1 MGMGPS
7 PVAGSDGASKDSSN
21 TRASAPKGGPKQPL
35 SIETLLAQQKAEK
48 EAASKPKFL
57 SKEQRAALAI
67 AKREQEVAAE
77 KARLAEAAAKREELE
92 RSAREAKYGSHSSR
106 SGGRN
111 GSSDHSYGYNDRRGS
126 SSSRVAM
133 EGVPTAPKAL
143 RGKTSVGGGSSG
155 PGPSSLRNSY
165 KPDSTTNGSSSST
178 TENASSS
185 MLPPTH
191 PASSVTP
198 DQNGNSQLPSTEPML
213 GTAPPP
219 VLNQKLLMAR
229 YLGQPDNK
237 KRRIRK
243 MSDKKFVFDWA
254 KDEDTALEE
263 VDPLYA
269 VTVPSAPPPLSGHS
283 SSHHGSSH
291 SRGSVPP
298 PTTTAVQ
305 LVGRFGLYGNGKLAG
320 IDPAAQTTKS
330 SARELAQRR
339 LDPEDEVL
347 TSTPCEAGSK
357 RSSAVVNELHWSQK
371 PLNAMRDRD
380 WRIFREDFSI
390 AARGGNIPNPMRSWE
405 ESKLPLQ
412 ILEIIDEVGYKEPSP
427 IQRQAIPLGL
437 NNRDLIGIAETGSGK
452 TASFVIPM
460 LTYIGKLPPLTDENR
475 HLGPYA
481 LILAPTRELAQ
492 QIEVETNKF
501 ALRLGYRCVSIVG
514 GKAMEEQ
521 ALNMRDGAEIIIA
534 TPGRLKDCIERHVL
548 VLGQCTYVVM
558 DEADRMINLG
568 FEEVVNFILDQLPLS
583 NLKPDTE
590 EAEDSSKM
598 TSFVGGVEGFDLTGA
613 KGLYRQTVMFSATM
627 PPAVERLAKKYLRR
641 PAVVTIGVAGQAVD
655 TVDQQVEFLPTED
668 KKRGRLLEVLN
679 QGHTPP
685 IIVFVNQKKTA
696 DQLAKDISRAGWST
710 TTLHSGKNQ
719 EQREAALAS
728 LRAGESDILVATD
741 LAGRGIDVPDVG
753 LVVNF
758 QMAGTIEAYV
768 HRIGRTGRAGKVG
781 TAITFLTNDDAD
793 VMYDLKQEIM
803 KSPVS
808 KCPPELAKHE
818 AAQSKMSAAMKRRA
832 ADLDDG

>member
-1 MGMGPS
+1 MEHLRNGHGTIS
-7 PVAGSDGASKDSSN
+7 DRWANGSSKVSSVRSHTSN
-21 TRASAPKGGPKQPL
+21 GGSKQPL
-35 SIETLLAQQKAEK
+35 SIETLLAQQKAERRQ
-48 EAASKPKFL
+48 PV
-57 SKEQRAALAI
+57 RAALAI
-67 AKREQEVAAE
+67 AKRQEEVAAE
-77 KARLAEAAAKREELE
+77 KARLAEASLKREELE
-92 RSAREAKYGSHSSR
+92 RSAREAKYGGSSYSSR
-106 SGGRN
+106 TGGRN
-111 GSSDHSYGYNDRRGS
+111 GSSDHSYGYNDRRGG
-126 SSSRVAM
+126 SRVDM

-143 RGKTSVGGGSSG
+143 RGKPSSTPTSG

-165 KPDSTTNGSSSST
+165 KPDSTTDNHP
-178 TENASSS
+178 SSS

-269 VTVPSAPPPLSGHS
+269 ISVPSAPPPSHS
-283 SSHHGSSH
+283 SNHHHHGTGGSNSRDN
-291 SRGSVPP
+291 RGSAT
-298 PTTTAVQ
+298 PTATTVVQ
-305 LVGRFGLYGNGKLAG
+305 MVGRFGLYGNGKLAG
-320 IDPAAQTTKS
+320 IDPAVQSKKS
-330 SARELAQRR
+330 GSGARELAQRQG
-339 LDPEDEVL
+339 LDPDDEVL
-347 TSTPCEAGSK
+347 TSRPSEAGSK

-390 AARGGNIPNPMRSWE
+390 AAR
-405 ESKLPLQ
+405 
-412 ILEIIDEVGYKEPSP
+412 IIDEVGYKEPSP
-427 IQRQAIPLGL
+427 IQKQAIPLGL

-492 QIEVETNKF
+492 QIEVESNKF

-534 TPGRLKDCIERHVL
+534 TPGRLKDS
-548 VLGQCTYVVM
+548 
-558 DEADRMINLG
+558 DRMINLG

-590 EAEDSSKM
+590 EAEDSNKM

-655 TVDQQVEFLPTED
+655 TVDQQVEFLPNED

>member
-1 MGMGPS
+1 MDGGVMDQSSQSQTRNNRVEMGMGPS
-7 PVAGSDGASKDSSN
+7 PIVGSNGSSKVSSVRSHTSN
-21 TRASAPKGGPKQPL
+21 GGSKQPL

-67 AKREQEVAAE
+67 AKRQEEVAAE
-77 KARLAEAAAKREELE
+77 KARLAEASLKREELE
-92 RSAREAKYGSHSSR
+92 RSAREAKYGGSSYSSR
-106 SGGRN
+106 TGGRN
-111 GSSDHSYGYNDRRGS
+111 GSSDHSYGYNDRRGG
-126 SSSRVAM
+126 SRVDM

-143 RGKTSVGGGSSG
+143 RGKPSSTPTSG

-165 KPDSTTNGSSSST
+165 KPDSTTDNHP
-178 TENASSS
+178 SSS

-269 VTVPSAPPPLSGHS
+269 ISVPSAPPPSHS
-283 SSHHGSSH
+283 SNHHHHGTGGSNSRDN
-291 SRGSVPP
+291 RGSAT
-298 PTTTAVQ
+298 PTATTVVQ
-305 LVGRFGLYGNGKLAG
+305 MVGRFGLYGNGKLAG
-320 IDPAAQTTKS
+320 IDPAVQSKKS
-330 SARELAQRR
+330 GSGARELAQRQG
-339 LDPEDEVL
+339 LDPDDEVL
-347 TSTPCEAGSK
+347 TSRPSVAGSK

-412 ILEIIDEVGYKEPSP
+412 ILEIIDETSRS
-427 IQRQAIPLGL
+427 ICI
-437 NNRDLIGIAETGSGK
+437 N
-452 TASFVIPM
+452 
-460 LTYIGKLPPLTDENR
+460 
-475 HLGPYA
+475 
-481 LILAPTRELAQ
+481 LAPTRELAQ
-492 QIEVETNKF
+492 QIEVESNKF

-590 EAEDSSKM
+590 EAEDSNKM
-598 TSFVGGVEGFDLTGA
+598 TSF
-613 KGLYRQTVMFSATM
+613 VMFSATM

-655 TVDQQVEFLPTED
+655 TVDQQVEFLPNED

-768 HRIGRTGRAGKVG
+768 HRIGRTGRAGK
-781 TAITFLTNDDAD
+781 
-793 VMYDLKQEIM
+793 
-803 KSPVS
+803 
-808 KCPPELAKHE
+808 
-818 AAQSKMSAAMKRRA
+818 MSAAMKRRA